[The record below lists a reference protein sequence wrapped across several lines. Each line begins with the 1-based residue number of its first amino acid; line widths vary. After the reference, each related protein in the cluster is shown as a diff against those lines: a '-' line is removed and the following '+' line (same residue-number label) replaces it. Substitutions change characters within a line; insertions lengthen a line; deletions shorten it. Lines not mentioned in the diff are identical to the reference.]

1 VPLNLSIKK
10 GERVVING
18 GVLSFSEPV
27 KVSIHNKV
35 AVMREGQL
43 MHPEDA
49 NTPARR
55 IYFAAQSAYIAD
67 RSERATYIK
76 YLESYVSDFAEA
88 TTIPIVKDALSRL
101 MRSAQ
106 ENEFYAALKVARRL
120 IEYEDTVLP
129 PEMRGVAPT
138 GSVNAGPASQVK

>member
-1 VPLNLSIKK
+1 MPLNLSIKK

-43 MHPEDA
+43 MRPEGA

-67 RSERATYIK
+67 KSERATFLK
-76 YLESYVSDFAEA
+76 YLEDYVNDFVEA

-101 MRSAQ
+101 MRAAN
-106 ENEFYAALKVARRL
+106 ENEFYTALKVARRL
-120 IEYEDTVLP
+120 IEYEDTILP
-129 PEMRGVAPT
+129 PELRGEGALAHAPAEKAT
-138 GSVNAGPASQVK
+138 KK

>member
-1 VPLNLSIKK
+1 MPLNLSIKK

-67 RSERATYIK
+67 RSERATYIN

-101 MRSAQ
+101 MRSAH

-129 PEMRGVAPT
+129 PEMRSGNVSSSTKPSRAT
-138 GSVNAGPASQVK
+138 QDK